1 MASYSNHINSSNNRE
16 VDGLKKI
23 DLFSI
28 LDDQFVIEN
37 FQHQIKQDEAA
48 SISVLE
54 ETKQAVQCCDKL

>member
-48 SISVLE
+48 
-54 ETKQAVQCCDKL
+54 